1 MQEVVDSI
9 IAAEQ
14 EARNRISEAAK
25 QAETVRA
32 KADADSSALIS
43 QAKERAAAELK
54 RRVDAAR
61 RHAEEEYLE
70 ARKKAERTADAL
82 YASMEPLV
90 AELAKKAARLA
101 MTTELER

>member
-1 MQEVVDSI
+1 MQEVIDSI

-14 EARNRISEAAK
+14 EARNRILEASKNSEAVK
-25 QAETVRA
+25 A

-43 QAKERAAAELK
+43 RARENSAAELK

-61 RHAEEEYLE
+61 RLAEKEYLE
-70 ARKKAERTADAL
+70 FRNAAERKAEAL
-82 YASMEPLV
+82 YSSLESRMP
-90 AELAKKAARLA
+90 ELAENTARAA